1 MEMKKQYQQF
11 FGFERDPFAADISTK
26 DILQTPQLKAAENR
40 FEYATNL
47 GAVYLIRR

>member
-26 DILQTPQLKAAENR
+26 DILQTPRLKAAENR